1 MLLTITTTYEP
12 ATDLGYLLH
21 KNPSRVQ
28 EFGLSFGRA
37 HVFYPE
43 ATPERCTA
51 ALLLD
56 VDPVGLIRGRRSP
69 GRRGEGLIDQ
79 YVNDRPYASCSFLST
94 AIAKVFGSAL
104 GGRCEARPELVETPI
119 PLVARIS
126 ALPCRGGAK
135 LLRELFEPLGYEIEA
150 ERQPLDPTFPDWG
163 ESAYHNVVLTQTVRL
178 TDLLSHLY
186 VLVPVLDDQK
196 HYWVSEDEI
205 EKLLRHGE
213 GWLGDHPLREAITTR
228 YLKHQRQLV
237 KAALAQLVQEED
249 PALEAVDGTEKAQ
262 EEELEKPLS
271 LNEQRMAAVVE
282 ELTGRGAKRVVDL
295 GCGEGKLMRAL
306 LKDKSVERVV
316 GMDVSPRALEVA
328 ARRLKF
334 ERMPDRQRARVDL
347 IVGSLLYCDERLS
360 GYDAAALVE
369 VIEHLDPPRLAALE
383 RVVFEGAAPPT
394 VVVTTPNSE
403 YNVRWETL
411 PAGEFRHKDHRFE
424 WTRAEFRDWAERLG
438 ERMDYNVALKG
449 IGPEDPDV
457 GTPTQMAVFTRG

>member
-1 MLLTITTTYEP
+1 MLLTLTTTYEP

-104 GGRCEARPELVETPI
+104 GGRCEARPDLVETPI

-135 LLRELFEPLGYEIEA
+135 LLRELFEPLGYEVEA

-163 ESAYHNVVLTQTVRL
+163 ESAYHHVVLTRTERL

-282 ELTGRGAKRVVDL
+282 ELRGRGAKRIVDL

-334 ERMPDRQRARVDL
+334 ERMPDRERARVDL
-347 IVGSLLYCDERLS
+347 IVGSLLYRDERLS